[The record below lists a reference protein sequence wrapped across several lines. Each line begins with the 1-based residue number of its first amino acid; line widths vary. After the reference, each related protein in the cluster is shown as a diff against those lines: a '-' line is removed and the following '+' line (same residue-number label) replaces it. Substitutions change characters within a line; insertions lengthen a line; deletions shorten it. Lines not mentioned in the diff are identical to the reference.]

1 MNINE
6 KGTDKIYIFGC
17 FFFLNK
23 SSNSL
28 LAEVQETASGQKCE
42 NPLLLSPGCI
52 FQGERFKRGQAFTHA
67 ERPPHSTLPTRGH
80 LPKPTA
86 ITLLWGSSLHC
97 ENVNA
102 ASCLRFR
109 VCARRWWLQ
118 QHPLKEI
125 LKNLQHVCYER
136 HLGSTRLAQMFSF
149 PRLQPLLRINKKA
162 SGRDLKVISITT
174 RVSVYYYYLV
184 MGKVSSLAG
193 FLVTFFFFLSILVT
207 CNL

>member
-1 MNINE
+1 MLR
-6 KGTDKIYIFGC
+6 D
-17 FFFLNK
+17 
-23 SSNSL
+23 
-28 LAEVQETASGQKCE
+28 
-42 NPLLLSPGCI
+42 
-52 FQGERFKRGQAFTHA
+52 
-67 ERPPHSTLPTRGH
+67 PPHSTLPTRGH

-193 FLVTFFFFLSILVT
+193 FLVTFFFFFLSLLLVT
-207 CNL
+207 CNVFNIKTTRLKITQYGLKKNNPIWVQNKIKWITQQKEDELFYVRTN